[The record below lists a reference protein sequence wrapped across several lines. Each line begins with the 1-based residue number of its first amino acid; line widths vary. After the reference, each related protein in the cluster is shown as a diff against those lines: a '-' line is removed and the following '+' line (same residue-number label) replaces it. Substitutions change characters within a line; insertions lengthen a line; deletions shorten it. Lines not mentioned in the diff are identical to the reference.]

1 MTQCSD
7 YEVELSAIFDGES
20 DPATALELLEHVASC
35 PSCAAFARDLRT
47 MQANID
53 LVYVAPG
60 PEPIAVLPLERRRRP
75 IRVTRWA
82 WGLAAAAVVAVG
94 LSYGVKAALPGGV
107 TGAERDRQVV
117 IRLEEN
123 RGAMSD
129 ERFIAIVTE
138 LLRADRKYQ
147 YQMYAVL
154 EALNE
159 RDVPN
164 EADIV
169 SEAHRA
175 RETAAARQVAATST
189 QPLN

>member
-1 MTQCSD
+1 M
-7 YEVELSAIFDGES
+7 EISALFDGES

-35 PSCAAFARDLRT
+35 PACAAFARDLRT

-53 LVYVAPG
+53 QVYMVPEV
-60 PEPIAVLPLERRRRP
+60 PEPEPVAVLPLERPRRS

-82 WGLAAAAVVAVG
+82 WGLAAAMVVAVG
-94 LSYGVKAALPGGV
+94 LSYGITAALPSGV
-107 TGAERDRQVV
+107 TGAQRDREVV

-123 RGAMSD
+123 RGAMTD
-129 ERFIAIVTE
+129 ERFITLVTE

-154 EALNE
+154 DALNE

-164 EADIV
+164 EADILT
-169 SEAHRA
+169 ETHRA
-175 RETAAARQVAATST
+175 RETAAGRRAAVTST